1 MKKWLISLF
10 AVVVILTGCGDAGDN
25 ESAEITDP
33 IDVEIIISLD
43 HDDERL
49 VEETLT
55 VNDGAILLD
64 VLTTHYDVEKT
75 SEGFIQAIEG
85 HAQTSSEFWLFDVNG
100 APSEVGAGDVELS
113 DGDEIHFDLHALEG

>member
-1 MKKWLISLF
+1 MKKWLVSLL
-10 AVVVILTGCGDAGDN
+10 VVVAILTGCGDAAGN

-113 DGDEIHFDLHALEG
+113 DGDEIHFDLHAWEG